1 MMRADVEA
9 HRTAHR
15 PLPSQRGDLNPARSL
30 KSMSVVP
37 PTGPDAPE
45 PRRAHRPVPMSDPAS
60 LLDEALDRSG
70 QTQSELASSTA
81 AAVLGAARGE
91 LGSGNSSA
99 VDPAR
104 LLDLSDA
111 VGLDTLAQ
119 LWRDSAPDTLPG
131 ALWTLYLL
139 RAWCRSNGEEV
150 ARLWRAGR
158 ALAPADEVVAGVADD
173 ADPQALET
181 LADAVLGGAYGG
193 DFAIGLERAASFFRV
208 VAAGRRAI
216 APDTATSLLTSAPD
230 AQLVLAE
237 RNDRVAAGLTRAAAL
252 WRVGRLH

>member
-1 MMRADVEA
+1 
-9 HRTAHR
+9 
-15 PLPSQRGDLNPARSL
+15 
-30 KSMSVVP
+30 MSDAP
-37 PTGPDAPE
+37 RTGPDAPG
-45 PRRAHRPVPMSDPAS
+45 PRRAHRPIPIADPAS
-60 LLDEALDRSG
+60 QLDEALDRSG
-70 QTQSELASSTA
+70 QTRSELASSTA

-91 LGSGNSSA
+91 LGASDAGA
-99 VDPAR
+99 VGPAR
-104 LLDLSDA
+104 LLDLSEA

-131 ALWTLYLL
+131 ALWALYLL

-158 ALAPADEVVAGVADD
+158 ALAPADEVVAGVSDD
-173 ADPQALET
+173 ADPAALEA
-181 LADAVLGGAYGG
+181 LADAVLGGAYAG

-216 APDTATSLLTSAPD
+216 APDTATYLLTGAPD
-230 AQLVLAE
+230 PQLVLAE
-237 RNDRVAAGLTRAAAL
+237 RNDRAAAGLTRAAAL

>member
-1 MMRADVEA
+1 
-9 HRTAHR
+9 
-15 PLPSQRGDLNPARSL
+15 
-30 KSMSVVP
+30 MSDAP
-37 PTGPDAPE
+37 RTGPDAPG
-45 PRRAHRPVPMSDPAS
+45 PRRAHRPAPVADPGE
-60 LLDEALDRSG
+60 LLDAALDRSG
-70 QTQSELASSTA
+70 QTRSELASSTA
-81 AAVLGAARGE
+81 AAVLGAARGT
-91 LGSGNSSA
+91 LPAAGGDAPA

-131 ALWTLYLL
+131 ALWALYLL
-139 RAWCRSNGEEV
+139 RAWCRANGEEV

-158 ALAPADEVVAGVADD
+158 ALAPADEVVAGVSDD
-173 ADPQALET
+173 ADPQALEA

-216 APDTATSLLTSAPD
+216 APDTATSLLTGSPD
-230 AQLVLAE
+230 PQLVLAE
-237 RNDRVAAGLTRAAAL
+237 RNERAAAGLTRAAAL

>member
-1 MMRADVEA
+1 
-9 HRTAHR
+9 
-15 PLPSQRGDLNPARSL
+15 
-30 KSMSVVP
+30 MSVAP
-37 PTGPDAPE
+37 RTGPDAPE
-45 PRRAHRPVPMSDPAS
+45 PRRAHRPVPIPDPAS
-60 LLDEALDRSG
+60 VLDDALDRTG
-70 QTQSELASSTA
+70 QTRSELASSTA

-91 LGSGNSSA
+91 LDAQHATA

-131 ALWTLYLL
+131 ALWALYLL
-139 RAWCRSNGEEV
+139 RAWCRANGEEV
-150 ARLWRAGR
+150 SRLWRAGR
-158 ALAPADEVVAGVADD
+158 ALAPADEVVAGVSDD
-173 ADPQALET
+173 ADPQALEV
-181 LADAVLGGAYGG
+181 LADAVLGGAYSG

-216 APDTATSLLTSAPD
+216 APDTAIALLTGVPD